1 MTLRLKDR
9 LDELLDYSDSEKA
22 GLSSAVSDRYMH
34 RSNATEDEVS
44 EISDEDESEGGEDES
59 EGGRG

>member
-44 EISDEDESEGGEDES
+44 ESSDEEESEGG
-59 EGGRG
+59 GG